1 MTQYYDELAVPP
13 VHGLNERGR
22 ELLAFELTVVGRA
35 ALERAAQLRAG
46 GRGVELAVV
55 ELDEF
60 AKRVLDRARNYHN
73 P

>member
-13 VHGLNERGR
+13 VHGLNARGR

-35 ALERAAQLRAG
+35 ARERAAQLRAG

-60 AKRVLDRARNYHN
+60 AQRVLDRARSYHN